1 MDLCGIS
8 ESLRPVWSTKQVL
21 RQPGKLYLDGEKR
34 REKRIG
40 VRIRKR
46 TDRRGHDL
54 HHLSYDGIS

>member
-21 RQPGKLYLDGEKR
+21 RQPGKLYLDE
-34 REKRIG
+34 EKRIG